1 MARDL
6 ITGTSPTD
14 WSRNGHGIL
23 GGPLAV
29 AERVARR
36 EAQAFKLDLIS
47 TGARALGVVAFLGG
61 VVALGYNQMKSRQEE
76 KAAQKKKASISDGWD
91 W

>member
-1 MARDL
+1 MAYDL
-6 ITGTSPTD
+6 VTRQSPTD

-23 GGPLAV
+23 GEPLAM
-29 AERVARR
+29 AERAARR
-36 EAQAFKLDLIS
+36 EAQAFKADLIQ

-61 VVALGYNQMKSRQEE
+61 VVALGYNQLKQKQKSR
-76 KAAQKKKASISDGWD
+76 SDGWD

>member
-23 GGPLAV
+23 GAPLAM
-29 AERVARR
+29 AERAARC
-36 EAQAFKLDLIS
+36 EAQAFKLDLVS
-47 TGARALGVVAFLGG
+47 TGTSMKEAVIMIIAENKSLVSEAIDELGSYPAPEKVFALL
-61 VVALGYNQMKSRQEE
+61 
-76 KAAQKKKASISDGWD
+76 QKHR
-91 W
+91 